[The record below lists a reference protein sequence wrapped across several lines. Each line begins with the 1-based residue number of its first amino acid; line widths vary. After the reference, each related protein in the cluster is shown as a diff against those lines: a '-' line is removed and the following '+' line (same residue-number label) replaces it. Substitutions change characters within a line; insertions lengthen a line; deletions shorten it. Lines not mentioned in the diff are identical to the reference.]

1 MKPITFACE
10 ETLPFAPD
18 DIARQ
23 ILDLAKWPEF
33 QGYGPIPGIK
43 EAECELQTPG
53 IVGTRIR
60 VTNTDG
66 SSHVEEI
73 VQWEPDSR
81 LRLRMH
87 EFSAPLTR
95 LATEFMETWEFQ
107 PVGNETKVTRSFE
120 LHPKSIAAWPLLW
133 VISFLLQRA
142 IARHLQ
148 QMKSGA

>member
-10 ETLPFAPD
+10 ETLLLAPE

-23 ILDLAKWPEF
+23 ILDLAKWPDF

-43 EAECELQTPG
+43 AAEFEIQTPG

-87 EFSAPLTR
+87 EFSAPLSR
-95 LATEFMETWEFQ
+95 LATEFVETWEFQ
-107 PVGNETKVTRSFE
+107 PVGSETKIIRSFE
-120 LHPKSIAAWPLLW
+120 LHPKSIVAWPLLW
-133 VISFLLQRA
+133 AISLLLRRA
-142 IARHLQ
+142 IARQLR
-148 QMKSGA
+148 QMKSES